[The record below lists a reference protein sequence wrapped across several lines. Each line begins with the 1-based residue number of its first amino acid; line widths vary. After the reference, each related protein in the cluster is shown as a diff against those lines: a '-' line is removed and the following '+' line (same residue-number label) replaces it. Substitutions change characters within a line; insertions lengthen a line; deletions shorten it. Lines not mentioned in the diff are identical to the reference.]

1 MLSNEEPCESSDE
14 PYSAE
19 DEEDGTDP
27 ICNQQR
33 GRKRRKQKKKKTKT
47 TAELEGVKTH
57 KTLCIICQKNKKRIA
72 PIRTA
77 AGRKAILKSAK
88 IFGSS
93 ENSIQKLK

>member
-33 GRKRRKQKKKKTKT
+33 GRKRRKQKKKKN
-47 TAELEGVKTH
+47 
-57 KTLCIICQKNKKRIA
+57 KNNGGI
-72 PIRTA
+72 
-77 AGRKAILKSAK
+77 GRS
-88 IFGSS
+88 
-93 ENSIQKLK
+93 

>member
-1 MLSNEEPCESSDE
+1 MKNLVKAQTNLILQKTKKMELI
-14 PYSAE
+14 PYVTNNE
-19 DEEDGTDP
+19 DESEG
-27 ICNQQR
+27 N
-33 GRKRRKQKKKKTKT
+33 KRKKKTKT

-88 IFGSS
+88 KNTIWF
-93 ENSIQKLK
+93 

>member
-33 GRKRRKQKKKKTKT
+33 GRKRRKQKKKKQKQRRNWK
-47 TAELEGVKTH
+47 ELK
-57 KTLCIICQKNKKRIA
+57 LIKRYA
-72 PIRTA
+72 
-77 AGRKAILKSAK
+77 
-88 IFGSS
+88 
-93 ENSIQKLK
+93 